1 MRRSG
6 IPECLAVMLGM
17 VPGSG
22 LGIPDSLAATLGNV
36 LGSDLEIL
44 DGFAR
49 TLFSGYVAM
58 ARA

>member
-1 MRRSG
+1 
-6 IPECLAVMLGM
+6 MLGM

-44 DGFAR
+44 DGFAG
-49 TLFSGYVAM
+49 TLFSGYVAV